1 MVSCEMEI
9 KSEDIKKICVLGW
22 GLKGDLFIRI
32 PVIEAIR
39 AFFPDAEL
47 AVIVDP
53 GNIDVIENHP
63 DVDVVF
69 PFNRNKKPLFKYL
82 ASTLSNIISL
92 RKERFD
98 LFVNLYS
105 GGSSPFITKMVN
117 ARIRLGFDHSKALRR
132 SNNLLVAHPSLC
144 GNWSKAFGTILQP
157 LGVGQEAIRRGTT
170 FVCTQAAFEC
180 ADKLLD
186 ENVAYVGFNLGA
198 GSDEKLWPIASYVE
212 LARYIYQKYHYL
224 PLVFTNPGMESL
236 ANEFSAKCSA
246 FCNTL
251 QLPLINLDEV
261 GAVMQRCQCIITGD
275 TGLMH
280 LAFGLKRP
288 CLVMFTYTRPEI
300 VEPEDCIMVSCFIEN
315 PEHADV
321 CGNPLGTKDM
331 PVEYASVQ
339 FDRLYNRTM
348 R

>member
-1 MVSCEMEI
+1 MEI
-9 KSEDIKKICVLGW
+9 KSEEIKKICVLGW

-32 PVIEAIR
+32 PVIEAIKTR
-39 AFFPDAEL
+39 FPDAQL
-47 AVIVDP
+47 TVIVDP
-53 GNIDVIENHP
+53 MNMDVLENHP
-63 DVDVVF
+63 DVDIVF
-69 PFNRNKKPLFKYL
+69 PFNRNKKPFLKYL
-82 ASTLSNIISL
+82 ASTWSNILKL
-92 RKERFD
+92 RKEKFD

-105 GGSSPFITKMVN
+105 GGSSPHITRMVN
-117 ARIRLGFDHSKALRR
+117 ARIRLGFDHSRALRR

-157 LGVGQEAIRRGTT
+157 LGVEQEAIRRGTT

-186 ENVAYVGFNLGA
+186 ESIAYVGFNLGA
-198 GSDEKLWPIASYVE
+198 GADEKRWPIASYVE

-224 PLVFTNPGMESL
+224 PLVFTNPGMENL
-236 ANEFSAKCSA
+236 AYQFSTKCSA
-246 FCNTL
+246 FCNAL

-261 GAVMQRCQCIITGD
+261 GAVMQKCQYIITGD

-300 VEPEDCIMVSCFIEN
+300 VEPEDCIMAPCFIEN
-315 PEHADV
+315 PEHSDA
-321 CGNPLGTKDM
+321 CGNPLGTKDI
-331 PVEYASVQ
+331 PVEYAVNKFDELENLISVQ
-339 FDRLYNRTM
+339 LEKG
-348 R
+348 